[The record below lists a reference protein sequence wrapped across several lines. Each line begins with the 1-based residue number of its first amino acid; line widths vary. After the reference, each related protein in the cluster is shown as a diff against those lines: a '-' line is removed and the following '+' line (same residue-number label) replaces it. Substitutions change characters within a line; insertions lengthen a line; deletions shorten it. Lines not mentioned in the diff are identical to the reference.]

1 MSAFDAITAPENLF
15 RSTSTGLRVFAPMF
29 LVGRLAVVSDAD
41 ALRIQR
47 DVRRWAPVVL
57 VACRA
62 NCVRG
67 SGARAVGIGSRGHRL
82 RGNRTRVPPLA
93 GQGTSDPVASRG
105 HIDSDQGSRI
115 VLTYPA
121 ED

>member
-47 DVRRWAPVVL
+47 DVRRWFWWLVGLTVFAARVL
-57 VACRA
+57 EPWGLGAVAIACAGIALAFRRWLA
-62 NCVRG
+62 RG
-67 SGARAVGIGSRGHRL
+67 LPTLSRREVTLIPTRARAS
-82 RGNRTRVPPLA
+82 
-93 GQGTSDPVASRG
+93 S
-105 HIDSDQGSRI
+105 
-115 VLTYPA
+115 
-121 ED
+121 